1 MKKYTD
7 LIKEILNSDKFKN
20 SEWDSINPEYVA
32 RMQLQNRFKSGIEI
46 AKYNAAIMRKDM
58 DDYDNDS

>member
-7 LIKEILNSDKFKN
+7 LIKEIQNSDKFKN

-32 RMQLQNRFKSGIEI
+32 RMQLQNRFKSGVEI
-46 AKYNAAIMRKDM
+46 AKYLSLIHISEPTRP
-58 DDYDNDS
+58 

>member
-7 LIKEILNSDKFKN
+7 LIKEIQNSDKFKN

-46 AKYNAAIMRKDM
+46 AKYNAEIMRKDM